1 MAFIFI
7 YKVVLVVEMLIL
19 AGLGILSLLNI
30 ESALQ
35 NIINRELIVRAGG
48 ALFDIWSEPPIQPI
62 FKVTSSV
69 LRILTDL
76 VPIVGVCVQRDQPQG
91 LACWQWICKAG
102 SARDWSSCVQVRLA
116 MCFRPELVQWS
127 CLGRLGGKQMWW

>member
-1 MAFIFI
+1 MAVIFI
-7 YKVVLVVEMLIL
+7 YKVVLAVEMLIL

-62 FKVTSSV
+62 FKVTFSA
-69 LRILTDL
+69 LFILSDWL
-76 VPIVGVCVQRDQPQG
+76 PFAGVCVQRDQPRG

-102 SARDWSSCVQVRLA
+102 SAGDWSSCVQVRLA
-116 MCFRPELVQWS
+116 MCSGQN
-127 CLGRLGGKQMWW
+127 